1 MARTTS
7 VTLGQHYEDFI
18 NDLIEK
24 GRFQSVSEAV
34 RAALRVFEKEEQEYE
49 ARLQVLKDKIE
60 AGRNSP
66 IVKDFDMD
74 RLLDELNGRR
84 DVG

>member
-1 MARTTS
+1 MPRTTS
-7 VTLGQHYEDFI
+7 VTLGQHYEEFI

-24 GRFQSVSEAV
+24 GRYQSVSEPV
-34 RAALRVFEKEEQEYE
+34 RAALRVFEKDEQEYE
-49 ARLQVLKDKIE
+49 ARLQALRDKVE

-74 RLLDELNGRR
+74 RLEKE
-84 DVG
+84 